1 MRHYGKPFHRR
12 SRFALAVAD
21 GTLQLAVETS
31 DERPVPAADP
41 RRLWLG
47 DSLQFAFDT
56 AGSGHP
62 ADCVEFALGEL
73 ADGSIPVLKL
83 GAPPLGGD
91 LPGDYTVP
99 GNFAGP
105 ETVLRKVEKI
115 PGGRRYLVR
124 LKQSELYPLIPAAA
138 EKLRFSLLINEND
151 GSGRIGYH
159 HWADG
164 IGNGKDP
171 VRYGTLLPSPAR

>member
-1 MRHYGKPFHRR
+1 MQGEYPILPF
-12 SRFALAVAD
+12 
-21 GTLQLAVETS
+21 S

-73 ADGSIPVLKL
+73 ADGNIPVLKL

-99 GNFAGP
+99 GSFVGR
-105 ETVLRKVEKI
+105 ETALRKVEKI

-124 LKQSELYPLIPAAA
+124 LKQSELYPLIPAVA

-171 VRYGTLLPSPAR
+171 VRYGTLLPPPSR

>member
-1 MRHYGKPFHRR
+1 M
-12 SRFALAVAD
+12 
-21 GTLQLAVETS
+21 
-31 DERPVPAADP
+31 
-41 RRLWLG
+41 
-47 DSLQFAFDT
+47 
-56 AGSGHP
+56 
-62 ADCVEFALGEL
+62 
-73 ADGSIPVLKL
+73 LKL

-99 GNFAGP
+99 GSFVGR
-105 ETVLRKVEKI
+105 ETALRKVEKI

-124 LKQSELYPLIPAAA
+124 LKQSELYPLIPAVA

-171 VRYGTLLPSPAR
+171 VRYGTLLPPPSR